1 MIQSPL
7 NVCAS
12 RNALKIAIF
21 VSPSNTSSARAVMVR
36 LCDEG
41 HECAGLK
48 FNDSWRNETR
58 ARMDDFL
65 AGASHFLFVANKK
78 DSETAWFSYAVG
90 LARGRSTP
98 FALYTLEP
106 DWIAAAWIDDVLFFK
121 EENALADYYAV
132 EHKEWDI
139 KEARRAA
146 KATLLELGISWH
158 SESLAQCVRDGEC
171 KAVELFLESGFPV
184 DVRDKTG
191 VPMLC
196 LAARHKHRGIVEL
209 LLSKGADIN
218 ALSDDRG
225 YTALM
230 DATQQGETSLVDY
243 LLEQK
248 ADPNI
253 RSKDGQTALILAVGR
268 NDATMVTSLL
278 ANGADPEATDKLGLS
293 AIKYAKLFN
302 NTQIVPLFLP
312 QSH

>member
-1 MIQSPL
+1 
-7 NVCAS
+7 
-12 RNALKIAIF
+12 LKIALF
-21 VSPSNTSSARAVMVR
+21 ASPSNASSARTVMVR
-36 LCDEG
+36 LGNEG

-48 FNDSWRNETR
+48 FNDSWRTETR
-58 ARMDDFL
+58 ARLDDYL
-65 AGASHFLFVANKK
+65 AGASHFLFVANEK
-78 DSETAWFSYAVG
+78 DSETAWFSYAIG
-90 LARGRSTP
+90 LARGRSMP
-98 FALYTLEP
+98 FALYTVEP
-106 DWIAAAWIDDVLFFK
+106 TWKTAPWIDDVLFFK
-121 EENALADYYAV
+121 SEDDLVAFYAV
-132 EHKEWDI
+132 EHQEWDI
-139 KEARRAA
+139 KEARRTA

-158 SESLAQCVRDGEC
+158 SESLAQCVRDGES

-184 DVRDKTG
+184 DVRDKSG

-230 DATQQGETSLVDY
+230 DATQQGETGLVDY

-248 ADPNI
+248 SDPNI
-253 RSKDGQTALILAVGR
+253 KSKDGQTALILAVGR
-268 NDATMVTSLL
+268 NDASMVASLL

-302 NTQIVPLFLP
+302 NAQIVPLFQP
-312 QSH
+312 KSP